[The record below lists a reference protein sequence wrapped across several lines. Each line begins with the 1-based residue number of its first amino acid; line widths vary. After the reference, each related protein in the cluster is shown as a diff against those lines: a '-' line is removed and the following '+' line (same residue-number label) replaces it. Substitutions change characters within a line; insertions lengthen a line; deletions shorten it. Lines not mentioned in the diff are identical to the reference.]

1 MKNLAEIQS
10 AVKAKK
16 SNYNSFG
23 KYHYRNKESIL
34 EVVKPLVNPHGWFV
48 KVDDDLVLI
57 GNRYYIK
64 STATLSNG
72 KETYTACGWAREAEV
87 KKGMDESQI
96 TGSASS
102 YAGKMALQNLLA
114 LDDGGLDP
122 DGTND
127 HGVTDK
133 TNNKAYI
140 YNTNGYAGRPVDFS
154 EVLVAAI
161 KACNTEEQLYD
172 LYSSNKKAVEDSTEL
187 RKLFTQQKLSFK

>member
-34 EVVKPLVNPHGWFV
+34 EVVKPLVNPHGWFI
-48 KVDDDLVLI
+48 KVDDDLVMI

-87 KKGMDESQI
+87 KKGMDDSQI

-127 HGVTDK
+127 HGVTEK
-133 TNNKAYI
+133 PNN
-140 YNTNGYAGRPVDFS
+140 D
-154 EVLVAAI
+154 VLVSAI
-161 KACNTEEQLYD
+161 KACDTEEKLYA
-172 LYSSNKKAVEDSTEL
+172 LYSANKKAVEESTDL